1 VPLEVVH
8 CPNRDLV
15 DCAAG
20 AVAERARPDTEVTVL
35 LPRHGDQGGFRR
47 LLHDQTG
54 RNLFTALNRLSGVNV
69 AVVHPPTQEPVV
81 P

>member
-1 VPLEVVH
+1 
-8 CPNRDLV
+8 
-15 DCAAG
+15 
-20 AVAERARPDTEVTVL
+20 VTFLVL

-54 RNLFTALNRLSGVNV
+54 RNLFGALNRLNGVNV
-69 AVVHPPTQEPVV
+69 AIVHLPAPHPVV